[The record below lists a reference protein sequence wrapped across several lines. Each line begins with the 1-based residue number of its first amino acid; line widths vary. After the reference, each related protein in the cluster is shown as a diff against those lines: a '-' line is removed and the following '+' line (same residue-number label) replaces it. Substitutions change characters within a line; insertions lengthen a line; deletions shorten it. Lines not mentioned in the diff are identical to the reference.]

1 MTRRVL
7 ILGAASGIA
16 QNVSRCFA
24 AKHARLFLV
33 ARDSE
38 KLRALADGLKIRGA
52 ASVETCEADLTD
64 DSSFPLIISK
74 SVAVWGGLDAALI
87 AHGTLPDQMSVENDP
102 ALLRNSIEVNYV
114 SAVSLLM
121 QLGKAFE
128 DQRSGVL
135 AIIGSVAGDRGRRS
149 NYVYGSAKA
158 ALATFVAG
166 LRLRLATAN
175 VQVVLIKPGWV
186 STPMTAHL
194 PQNFLFASAQQVGRG
209 VYQAIISPRPIVYLP
224 WYWKWIMRMI
234 RSLPEPAFAKLN
246 L

>member
-7 ILGAASGIA
+7 ILGATSGIA

-24 AKHARLFLV
+24 AEHARLFLV
-33 ARDSE
+33 ARDPE
-38 KLRALADGLKIRGA
+38 KLKTLTGDLKIRGA
-52 ASVETCEADLTD
+52 ESVETCEADLTD

-158 ALATFVAG
+158 GLATFVAG
-166 LRLRLATAN
+166 LRLRLAAAN

-194 PQNFLFASAQQVGRG
+194 PQNFLFASAEQVGRG

-234 RSLPEPAFAKLN
+234 RSLPESVFAKLN

>member
-7 ILGAASGIA
+7 ILGATSGIA

-24 AKHARLFLV
+24 AEHAKLFLV

-38 KLRALADGLKIRGA
+38 KLKGLTDDLKIRGA
-52 ASVETCEADLTD
+52 ESVEICEADLTD
-64 DSSFPLIISK
+64 NSSHPLIISK

-87 AHGTLPDQMSVENDP
+87 AHGTLPDQLSMENDP

-121 QLGKAFE
+121 QLGKVFE

-158 ALATFVAG
+158 GLATFVAG

-175 VQVVLIKPGWV
+175 VQVVLIKPGWI

-194 PQNFLFASAQQVGRG
+194 RQNFLFASPEQAGREI
-209 VYQAIISPRPIVYLP
+209 YKAMISPRAVVYCP
-224 WYWKWIMRMI
+224 WYWKWIMGFI
-234 RSLPEPAFAKLN
+234 RFIPEPIFARLN